1 MYRKIA
7 NGQALAVS
15 PRAKIQRLMHGAA
28 LTLERG
34 SCPEDWR
41 YDLRRGRLQIYG
53 GLLRYIDAALAQG
66 QSPDDLQQIP
76 QWIAAYITESADTP
90 PTVLTLVA

>member
-1 MYRKIA
+1 MYRNRERA
-7 NGQALAVS
+7 SARGG

-34 SCPEDWR
+34 ACPEDWR

-66 QSPDDLQQIP
+66 RSPEELQQIP
-76 QWIAAYITESADTP
+76 RWISAYITESS
-90 PTVLTLVA
+90 PTNTGEIKLVA